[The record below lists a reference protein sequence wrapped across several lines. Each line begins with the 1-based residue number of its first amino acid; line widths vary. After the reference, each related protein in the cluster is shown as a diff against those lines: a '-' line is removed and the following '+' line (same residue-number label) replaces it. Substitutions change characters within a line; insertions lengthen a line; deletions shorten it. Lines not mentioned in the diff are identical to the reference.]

1 MSICPVLSCRARGCA
16 YTINLNEKRS
26 AIILDTKAE
35 TRSTKIMIQT
45 QLTRDEIRRVPI
57 GNQNNDDM
65 SLIEYEMLKGKANRC
80 GVRDWL
86 SAIDFDLTY
95 EENISLLEKQATQ
108 GRNKPTMREL
118 AHLWQFR

>member
-1 MSICPVLSCRARGCA
+1 
-16 YTINLNEKRS
+16 
-26 AIILDTKAE
+26 
-35 TRSTKIMIQT
+35 MIQT

-80 GVRDWL
+80 GVNDWL

-108 GRNKPTMREL
+108 GRKKPTMREL

>member
-1 MSICPVLSCRARGCA
+1 M
-16 YTINLNEKRS
+16 
-26 AIILDTKAE
+26 
-35 TRSTKIMIQT
+35 MQT

-108 GRNKPTMREL
+108 GQNKPTMREL
-118 AHLWQFR
+118 AHLHDFK